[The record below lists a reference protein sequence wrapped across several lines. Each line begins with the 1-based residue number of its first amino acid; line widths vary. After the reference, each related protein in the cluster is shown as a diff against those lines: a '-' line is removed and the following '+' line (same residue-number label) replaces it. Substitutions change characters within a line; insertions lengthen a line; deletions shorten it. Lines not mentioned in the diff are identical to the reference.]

1 MSLITQG
8 GYYEWKV
15 ANGANEYTAQ
25 NIVGGT
31 LTESLFSECSF
42 GNVISKQLNLKLWNV
57 AIDTSSPIVLS
68 YKASNSSTWVAK
80 GTYLVDTVST
90 SPYSE
95 YTEVTAFDAILKAE
109 AIYMKEGEWSTISAE
124 DLVDEIAGI
133 IGVEAAPSALR
144 YIADMGITIDQAPSI
159 GENGTTCRQIL
170 STIGALCGGNFFITD
185 SNRLMFKP
193 LFASLMLLTNER
205 LLLSWYNSVLPTGEN
220 NEVVTFDKSDAEYI
234 VGIEF
239 QANGGESFRYPNN
252 LTDEQWE
259 ALNGRILYNNLPF
272 MASQEA
278 VDRVG
283 ALYVDGQSAPTGIPY
298 IPYTANTY
306 YATPNTELGAAAH
319 IKDTIVQITNRTID
333 ISPLASCD
341 LSAETSRQA
350 ESYYPYISP
359 QVREARQKAEEN
371 YAAITILPTQIMSEV
386 YTKGETDERIS
397 SQVSQSADALT
408 ISFDE
413 KLGTAVG
420 EANAYTQEQTEGLR
434 TYFTFGSDGLTI
446 GKSGSPF
453 KTEISNTELAF
464 TGESG
469 EKAAWINANQLNIQ
483 EAVIPADGD
492 IQLKG
497 SSGKWVQQVR
507 NGHFQIRWVGN

>member
-1 MSLITQG
+1 MA
-8 GYYEWKV
+8 YEWRFT
-15 ANGANEYTAQ
+15 NGSNTYGSA
-25 NIVGGT
+25 NIVSGS
-31 LTESLFSECSF
+31 LTDGLFSEVSF
-42 GNVISKQLNLKLWNV
+42 GNVIAKQLNLKLWNV
-57 AIDTSSPIVLS
+57 TIDTSSPIVLE
-68 YKASNSSTWVAK
+68 YKESNSSTWVAK
-80 GTYLVDTVST
+80 GTYLIDTVST
-90 SPYSE
+90 SPYNE
-95 YTEVTAFDAILKAE
+95 YAEVTAFDAILKSE
-109 AIYMKEGEWSTISAE
+109 VIFMKDGDWTAALAE
-124 DLVDEIAGI
+124 DLVDEIASI
-133 IGVEAAPSALR
+133 LGVEVNAGGR
-144 YIADMGITIDQAPSI
+144 KYIESLNITIDQAPNI

-185 SNRLMFKP
+185 SNKLMFKP
-193 LFASLMLLTNER
+193 LFASLVILTNNR
-205 LLLSWYNSVLPTGEN
+205 LLLSWYSDTIPTGERN
-220 NEVVTFDKSDAEYI
+220 NVVNFDKSDAEYI

-239 QANGGESFRYPNN
+239 QANGGQSFRYPSG

-259 ALNGRILYNNLPF
+259 ALDGRILYNNLPF

-278 VDRVG
+278 VNRVG
-283 ALYVDGQSAPTGIPY
+283 ALYVDGQSNPAGIPY
-298 IPYTANTY
+298 IPYTAGTLY
-306 YATPNTELGAAAH
+306 IAPNVELGTATQ
-319 IKDTIVQITNRTID
+319 IKGTVVQVTNRTID

-371 YAAITILPTQIMSEV
+371 YAAITVLPTQIMSEV
-386 YTKGETDERIS
+386 YTKGETDQRIS
-397 SQVSQSADALT
+397 SQVSQTANALT

-413 KLGTAVG
+413 KLDTAVG

-434 TYFTFGSDGLTI
+434 TYFTFGSNGLTI
-446 GKSGSPF
+446 GKSDSPF
-453 KTEISNTELAF
+453 KTQLSNTELAF

-483 EAVIPADGD
+483 EAVIPATGD

-507 NGHFQIRWVGN
+507 NDHFQIRWVGN